1 MEFKKVTRELIEQY
15 ADDGIRAT
23 DYLTESVSRALNC
36 AKRRLRDGLEFA
48 VVDCESPIEQ
58 MLSIELE
65 TAQRQGKFDIPLLVD
80 VIGFEKQKIIVCGD
94 KKYRAD
100 IAIPVKYW
108 NGFKMFLIECDGY
121 EFHQKTKEQVAK
133 DNERMRD
140 LQLAGYIIIRFSGS
154 EIYHKAPRCACEIA
168 NIIKAPALKF
178 IERMI
183 GNEQSE

>member
-1 MEFKKVTRELIEQY
+1 MEFKKVTRELIEEY
-15 ADDGIRAT
+15 EDMGIRCT
-23 DYLTESVSRALNC
+23 DYLTESVSRELNC
-36 AKRRLRDGLEFA
+36 AKKRLCEGVELA

-58 MLSIELE
+58 MLSVELE
-65 TAQRQGKFDIPLLVD
+65 VAQRQGKFDIPLLVD

-108 NGFKMFLIECDGY
+108 NGLQMFLVECDGHD
-121 EFHQKTKEQVAK
+121 FHQKTKEQVAK

-183 GNEQSE
+183 YNEQGK